1 MASSLGLQSLAPMA
15 KSGAASAVFIMDVKG
30 RVLIWRD
37 YRGDVSATQ
46 AERFFN
52 KLMDQQAS
60 KKLCCSI
67 ACLLPLF
74 HAALIDAMI

>member
-1 MASSLGLQSLAPMA
+1 MPAITAKVDSGFRVFILALMA

-52 KLMDQQAS
+52 KLMDQQVS
-60 KKLCCSI
+60 DERCFLI
-67 ACLLPLF
+67 ALSN
-74 HAALIDAMI
+74 